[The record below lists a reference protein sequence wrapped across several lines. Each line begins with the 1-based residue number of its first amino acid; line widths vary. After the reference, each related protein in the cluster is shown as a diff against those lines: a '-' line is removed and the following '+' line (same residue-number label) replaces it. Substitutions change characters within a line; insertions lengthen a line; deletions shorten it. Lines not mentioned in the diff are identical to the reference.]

1 MELIFHGGA
10 REVGRS
16 CIELKLSNN
25 ERYLLDVGIKF
36 KENGLLLPENVENI
50 PEVDG
55 VFLTHAHLDHS
66 GGLPLFEHKN
76 LKDPI
81 FSTRQTIAITKLML
95 KDSFKVARIRH
106 LHPAYDKNDLEE
118 VQKDIIK
125 VSFDKWYK
133 HKSLRFKFLN
143 AGHIPGSAM
152 ILIEAEGK
160 KILYTGD
167 INTEKTALMFKAQ
180 ANPDIYGKID
190 VLISEST
197 NAHRNLPKREELNE
211 QFLKSVEETIKNK
224 GSVIIPVF
232 AVGRAQEIM
241 ILLSKKDFGVP
252 IYSEG
257 LSNKVT
263 RQILSNKSKYIDN
276 KEILSEMFYNK
287 IHWISSEKKRKDA
300 LKKQGIFITTSG
312 MLQGGPILSYVKE
325 LWHDENS
332 KIMTVGFQA
341 KNTNGWHLLNE
352 GFLYLEGWKTYV
364 KCKVESYAFSGHA
377 DKEGLQ
383 KMVTSIN
390 PKQVIFQHGD
400 PESIDIMC
408 EWAKIQKIKV
418 FGPNVG
424 DKIKI

>member
-36 KENGLLLPENVENI
+36 KENGILLPENVENI
-50 PEVDG
+50 HQVNG

-76 LKDPI
+76 LNDPI
-81 FSTRQTIAITKLML
+81 FCTRQTIAITKLML
-95 KDSFKVARIRH
+95 RDSFKVARIKN
-106 LHPAYDKNDLEE
+106 LHPAYNKADLEE
-118 VQKDIIK
+118 VQKDIVK

-133 HKSLRFKFLN
+133 HNSLRFKFLN

-152 ILIEAEGK
+152 ILIEAEK
-160 KILYTGD
+160 KRILYTGD

-180 ANPDIYGKID
+180 SNPELENNID

-197 NAHRNLPKREELNE
+197 NGHRELPKREELN
-211 QFLKSVEETIKNK
+211 QKFLESIEETIKNN

-232 AVGRAQEIM
+232 SVGRAQEIM
-241 ILLSKKDFGVP
+241 ILLSKTDLGVP

-276 KEILSEMFYNK
+276 KDILSNMFYNK

-300 LKKQGIFITTSG
+300 LRKQGIFITTSG

-325 LWHDENS
+325 LWHDEKS

-352 GFLYLEGWKTYV
+352 GFLYLDGWKTYV

-383 KMVTSIN
+383 NFVKSTN

-400 PESIDIMC
+400 PESINVMC
-408 EWAKIQKIKV
+408 EWAKSQKIKV

-424 DKIKI
+424 DKITI